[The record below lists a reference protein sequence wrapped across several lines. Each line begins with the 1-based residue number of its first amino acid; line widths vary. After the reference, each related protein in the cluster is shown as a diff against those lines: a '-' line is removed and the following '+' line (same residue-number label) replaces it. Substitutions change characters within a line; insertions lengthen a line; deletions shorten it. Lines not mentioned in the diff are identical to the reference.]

1 MRAGIRQVK
10 NRLSYYIRRVREG
23 ELVEV
28 TDRGEV
34 VAELRAPRRKKKTKR
49 MTDRE
54 ALEQLAAE
62 GIVTLGSGRRL
73 KDFEPIKPLKPFSL
87 SQMILEDRR

>member
-10 NRLSYYIRRVREG
+10 NRLSYYLRRVREG

-34 VAELRAPRRKKKTKR
+34 VAELRAPRRKKKR
-49 MTDRE
+49 VTDRE
-54 ALEQLAAE
+54 ALEQLAAD
-62 GIVTLGSGRRL
+62 GVVTLPRRRGPL
-73 KDFEPIKPLKPFSL
+73 PYFEPIKPLKPFSL
-87 SQMILEDRR
+87 SKQILDDR

>member
-10 NRLSYYIRRVREG
+10 NRLSYYLRRVKDG

-34 VAELRAPRRKKKTKR
+34 VAEIRSPGRRGRRRKTQEEVLAE
-49 MTDRE
+49 MERE
-54 ALEQLAAE
+54 GL
-62 GIVTLGSGRRL
+62 ITRGSGRMP
-73 KDFEPIKPLKPFSL
+73 DFEPIKPLKPVNVGK
-87 SQMILEDRR
+87 MVLEDRR